1 MLNAN
6 IGSAEMTTK
15 DLFGRQTS
23 PPHPGE
29 VLREDILPH
38 YTMTRAQLAKHL
50 QISTRLLNEVV
61 RERRD
66 INLDLAMR
74 LGAAFGQGA
83 HFWLGLQMQH
93 DLWQARNQE
102 SQVRLIRHSS
112 WTGAKRSKT
121 SHALSAAVDVF

>member
-1 MLNAN
+1 
-6 IGSAEMTTK
+6 
-15 DLFGRQTS
+15 
-23 PPHPGE
+23 
-29 VLREDILPH
+29 
-38 YTMTRAQLAKHL
+38 MTRAQLAKHL
-50 QISTRLLNEVV
+50 QISTRRLNEVV